1 MNAWPTATAALLSAV
16 EAAIEGALKYD
27 PGSRAAL
34 ARLGEHTLA
43 LHVSAPTANIYLH
56 LTESGVR
63 FSQHH
68 EGDIATSLSGR
79 AGDLARLVF
88 APVSNLHGTGV
99 TVAGNTALLAG
110 LQAIVQNLEIDWED
124 ALAEH
129 LGILPAHGLASFI
142 SGSANWQRERLREA
156 GRLSREYLT
165 EELGAALGRAEFDVF
180 SEDVHQLTLAL
191 DRAQANLTHLRAAL
205 AARAASTRNH

>member
-88 APVSNLHGTGV
+88 TPVSNLHNTGV
-99 TVAGNTALLAG
+99 TVAGDTSLLAG
-110 LQAIVQNLEIDWED
+110 LQAIVQNLEIDWSF
-124 ALAEH
+124 LAVFTS
-129 LGILPAHGLASFI
+129 LSIVGIFVGIWLNQFI
-142 SGSANWQRERLREA
+142 DGKKLKKGFGWFVLVM
-156 GRLSREYLT
+156 GIYIIIK
-165 EELGAALGRAEFDVF
+165 ELG
-180 SEDVHQLTLAL
+180 
-191 DRAQANLTHLRAAL
+191 
-205 AARAASTRNH
+205 